1 MNKRN
6 TNLTLLSSL
15 ILAVLALGVLAIF
28 QSGVV
33 TSATADTEFR
43 TTRVDPAELDDY
55 SLVPPAQEIPPSLLD
70 EIQERGVLRLAIYLK
85 SASPLQH
92 PNESTGDAEGM
103 FADVGKLMAE
113 DLGVEAEFIDVPEWA
128 SVIPT
133 LLSGKADLIIA
144 APSATPE
151 RALSIDFPAIL
162 VYYDVTV
169 MVPADGDIQTL
180 EDLKEPGVIISVN
193 EGSTQHF
200 YALTNF
206 PDANIHAIPGA
217 LEARLEVASGRADAT
232 FQDSYQSFKFMQEY
246 DGIDVLRDENGA
258 PLVVSREPGSI
269 AIRQGDPRFY
279 NWLNNWVRWY
289 RDQGVLDGMYNQWM
303 GPVFEG
309 VE

>member
-1 MNKRN
+1 M
-6 TNLTLLSSL
+6 
-15 ILAVLALGVLAIF
+15 F
-28 QSGVV
+28 QTGSVPSV
-33 TSATADTEFR
+33 AADTESR
-43 TTRVDPAELDDY
+43 TVTIEPFEEYVA
-55 SLVPPAQEIPPSLLD
+55 VPPAQEIPPSLLD
-70 EIQERGVLRLAIYLK
+70 EIQDRGVLRLAIYLK

-92 PNESTGDAEGM
+92 PNESTGEAEGM
-103 FADVGKLMAE
+103 YADVGKLMAE
-113 DLGVEAEFIDVPEWA
+113 DLGVEAEFVDVPEWSA
-128 SVIPT
+128 VIPT

-162 VYYDVTV
+162 VYYDVTAL
-169 MVPADGDIQTL
+169 VPADGAVQTV
-180 EDLKEPGVIISVN
+180 EDLEADGITISVN

-200 YALTNF
+200 YALTNY
-206 PDANIHAIPGA
+206 PNANISSIPGA
-217 LEARLEVASGRADAT
+217 LEARLEVASGRADAS

-246 DGIDVLRDENGA
+246 DGMDVLRDENGD

-279 NWLNNWVRWY
+279 NWLENWVRWY
-289 RDQGVLDGMYNQWM
+289 REQGVLDGMYDQWM